1 MHQFSDNSRGW
12 IFQAN
17 RELSPD
23 EIKWA
28 FPKLQGFISEWQA
41 HGQALAAKVEIRYN
55 RFIVV
60 MVDETNSAA
69 SGCSIDSLHR
79 FMQELEKALNIQL
92 FDRLHIAWKD
102 QEKVVS
108 ANRNTF
114 GELLKSGQITSS
126 TIVFNNLVA
135 TKKELEGNWEVP
147 LSQSWHQQFF
157 QIKIGQI

>member
-1 MHQFSDNSRGW
+1 MHQFSDNSRVW
-12 IFQAN
+12 IFQSN

-69 SGCSIDSLHR
+69 SGCSIDSLR
-79 FMQELEKALNIQL
+79 SEERRVGK
-92 FDRLHIAWKD
+92 
-102 QEKVVS
+102 ECVS
-108 ANRNTF
+108 TCRYRW
-114 GELLKSGQITSS
+114 S
-126 TIVFNNLVA
+126 
-135 TKKELEGNWEVP
+135 P
-147 LSQSWHQQFF
+147 YH
-157 QIKIGQI
+157 